1 MTTINKYQIHQK
13 EISYLEDIL
22 LSSDL
27 SKNESINLSNY
38 FYTKDNIYRMQGV
51 NVQFSAE
58 RDLNQHDNLSV
69 SFGHNYTSIKDR
81 RIWFPFLLFKN
92 PEEYIKKRE
101 YSPKERFCSFV
112 VFNPRGEMR
121 NRFFDFVNK
130 YKKVDSL
137 GQFRRNCNDLIN
149 DTGRDIFSESYLNV
163 LSKYKFMIC
172 FENESTDYYL
182 TEKLGNAYLSGCIP
196 IYWGMKNVEHVIN
209 PKCFIHIRGEE
220 DFEEALNKIK
230 ELDQDEEKYKEMFNE
245 PLFRYNKVPYY
256 FTKEWIVSQINKII
270 TNLASDR
277 NKDNDRIVEKTKVIS
292 YCLYGTG
299 EKYILGSIR
308 NAELAPLYYPTFEC
322 WFYTDISV
330 DQNIIEQL
338 KKYDFV
344 KIIYIDIRQYPNTNF
359 TKCVRFLPMS
369 DDSVELML
377 SRDTDSRFSIRE
389 VNAVIEWMK
398 SGKTFHIIRDHPYH
412 GYKILGGAWA
422 SRKIPNFDFKEK
434 MEIYKSVM
442 GIWDVDQRFL
452 IDKVYPIIR
461 EDSVIHDNYFKYESH
476 AKDFP
481 DDYIDYSFVG
491 EYVNYVN
498 IDGKLKEKR
507 GDEWKFIKDHYLKK

>member
-1 MTTINKYQIHQK
+1 MTTINKCQIHQK

-38 FYTKDNIYRMQGV
+38 FYTKDNIHRMQGL
-51 NVQFSAE
+51 NIQFSAE

-69 SFGHNYTSIKDR
+69 SFGHNYTSISDR

-92 PEEYIKKRE
+92 PSEYTKKRE
-101 YSPKERFCSFV
+101 YSQKSSFCSFV

-121 NRFFDFVNK
+121 NKFFDYLSTN

-149 DTGRDIFSESYLNV
+149 DVGRDIFSESYLSV

-172 FENESTDYYL
+172 FENESEDYYL
-182 TEKLGNAYLSGCIP
+182 TEKIGNAYLAGCIP

-220 DFEEALNKIK
+220 DFTEALNKIK
-230 ELDQDEEKYKEMFNE
+230 ELDQDEEKYKQMFNE

-256 FTKEWIVSQINKII
+256 FTKEWITSQINKII
-270 TNLASDR
+270 
-277 NKDNDRIVEKTKVIS
+277 NKDTCEKTKVIS

-299 EKYILGSIR
+299 DKYILGSLR

-330 DQNIIEQL
+330 DKNVVDQL
-338 KKYDFV
+338 RKYSYV
-344 KIIYIDIRQYPNTNF
+344 KIIPIDIREYPNTNF

-369 DDSVELML
+369 EENVELML

-389 VNAVIEWMK
+389 VNAVNEWMS

-422 SRKIPNFDFKEK
+422 SRKIQNFDFKQK

-452 IDKVYPIIR
+452 IDKVYPIVR

-481 DDYIDYSFVG
+481 DNYIDYSFVG

-498 IDGKLKEKR
+498 VNGEMKEKR
-507 GDEWKFIKDHYLKK
+507 GDEWKFIQTHLNKN